1 MLLRSNSKKKTS
13 SNKAIDQ
20 EIHNKITSIG
30 FEDCKVFIHS
40 VDAQS
45 SANGGIIIQVIGEM
59 SNHGDTWRKF
69 VQTFFLA
76 EQPNGYFVLNDIFR
90 FLKEETLEGDGADD
104 SDIPEP
110 TATVPEPV
118 PAAQTVVS
126 APEPAYELPREPT
139 PPPAAVEDPVPVAAA
154 SAVDD
159 EAPTTDIIEPHVTQT
174 PTPAPEEHTPPPPT
188 ATPIS
193 QPNGFH
199 TPEPEKQVPVVAVPV
214 EPSPVPTQ
222 TLAPRQTT
230 PVPATNP
237 VPTSAT
243 VSAPPVTQ
251 SQPAAAPV
259 PAPTPAAPQAP
270 RSWASLAA
278 SNPKKWGAAVNQ
290 ESRGTTEILSNPV
303 PANGIPAQ
311 VVQSAPAPNSA
322 PQHNPHHQQRGGPHG
337 GGGNQGGHYSALQAA
352 QSVSHAHCFVKGI
365 IEPISQVLL
374 QSTLSTRF
382 GPIKDLEIVR
392 SRACAFIEF
401 SSVDSARKAIVA
413 SLPPGQGGEGG
424 IRVDVGGEVGQVR
437 ISVETKKDK
446 ADRQP
451 GRGRGG
457 GPGGPPGTGAGNG
470 GPENRGGGGGGSFR
484 GRGNAGRGGRSGGG
498 GGASGPK

>member
-1 MLLRSNSKKKTS
+1 MLIRSNSKKNS
-13 SNKAIDQ
+13 SNKTIDQ

-90 FLKEETLEGDGADD
+90 FLKEETLEGDGMDD

-110 TATVPEPV
+110 TTTVPEPV
-118 PAAQTVVS
+118 PAAQTVVA
-126 APEPAYELPREPT
+126 APEPTYELPREPT
-139 PPPAAVEDPVPVAAA
+139 PPPAAVEDPVPVIAA
-154 SAVDD
+154 SVVAD
-159 EAPTTDIIEPHVTQT
+159 EASTTDIVEPHVTQT
-174 PTPAPEEHTPPPPT
+174 PTPAPEEHSPPPPT
-188 ATPIS
+188 VTPLA

-222 TLAPRQTT
+222 TLAPRQST
-230 PVPATNP
+230 PAPATNP
-237 VPTSAT
+237 VSTPSTT
-243 VSAPPVTQ
+243 PAPPVTQ

-259 PAPTPAAPQAP
+259 PASTPTAPQAP

-290 ESRGTTEILSNPV
+290 ESRGTTEILSNPA

-311 VVQSAPAPNSA
+311 VPQSAPAPNSA
-322 PQHNPHHQQRGGPHG
+322 PQHNHHHQQRGGPHG
-337 GGGNQGGHYSALQAA
+337 GGGANQGGPRHDISALQAA
-352 QSVSHAHCFVKGI
+352 QSVTHAHCFVKVN
-365 IEPISQVLL
+365 PYSVFPLL
-374 QSTLSTRF
+374 FTYLSLT
-382 GPIKDLEIVR
+382 
-392 SRACAFIEF
+392 S
-401 SSVDSARKAIVA
+401 
-413 SLPPGQGGEGG
+413 
-424 IRVDVGGEVGQVR
+424 
-437 ISVETKKDK
+437 
-446 ADRQP
+446 
-451 GRGRGG
+451 
-457 GPGGPPGTGAGNG
+457 
-470 GPENRGGGGGGSFR
+470 
-484 GRGNAGRGGRSGGG
+484 
-498 GGASGPK
+498 